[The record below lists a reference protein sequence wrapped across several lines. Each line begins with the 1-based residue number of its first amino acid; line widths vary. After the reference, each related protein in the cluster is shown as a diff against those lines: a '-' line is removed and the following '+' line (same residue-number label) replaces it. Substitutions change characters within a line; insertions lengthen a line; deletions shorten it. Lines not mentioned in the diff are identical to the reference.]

1 MYDSLLPGKLSKP
14 RSVRDLGSSR
24 QNLGC
29 PERGS
34 QAPKLAV
41 SGRLGPRDD
50 FFDAADS
57 WRHPELCPTQSRER
71 VVPPSTEAIMV
82 FTGSASHSLFI
93 FPLTPSV
100 QPSKQLALQLA
111 PVSQPS
117 HFPNRQA
124 RQPPQAFYK
133 GG

>member
-57 WRHPELCPTQSRER
+57 WRHPEP
-71 VVPPSTEAIMV
+71 
-82 FTGSASHSLFI
+82 
-93 FPLTPSV
+93 
-100 QPSKQLALQLA
+100 KDLAKLGEDAELL
-111 PVSQPS
+111 
-117 HFPNRQA
+117 
-124 RQPPQAFYK
+124 
-133 GG
+133 GT